1 MKQLIHKSIQQR
13 AKGTFTPSQQNNSEN
28 LYSEVKRDMMA
39 AGGGNGT
46 DNYEAFRANGV
57 VS

>member
-13 AKGTFTPSQQNNSEN
+13 TKGTFTPSQQNPSEN
-28 LYSEVKRDMMA
+28 LYSEVKMNMMA
-39 AGGGNGT
+39 VGGGNVGV
-46 DNYEAFRANGV
+46 NYEGLRANGV